1 MLTLCRLW
9 DPPGMDRPAG
19 CRHISVWIRRPADE
33 VYRFAADPRNLPLW
47 AAGLA
52 QAELTRTGEVWVAQS
67 PMGQVSVRF
76 TPANDLG
83 VLDHTV
89 TLTNGERVFNPLR
102 VLPAGAERDC
112 AWSEMVFDLRRR
124 PGMSD
129 ADYDADA
136 EAVAA
141 DLAALKQLMENPGL
155 RNV

>member
-1 MLTLCRLW
+1 
-9 DPPGMDRPAG
+9 MDRPAG

-102 VLPAGAERDC
+102 VLPAGAQVLIRGAYAAARTLPEGEPV
-112 AWSEMVFDLRRR
+112 AI
-124 PGMSD
+124 
-129 ADYDADA
+129 AA
-136 EAVAA
+136 EGGYTRVT
-141 DLAALKQLMENPGL
+141 LPEITGYRMIQLT
-155 RNV
+155 R